1 MQQAL
6 QAVFLILML
15 AAFSRRLQTS
25 LREWFQRR
33 GWRIWLGPMSLVA
46 AFWIALYQVGA
57 ASLAALILPALYVA
71 LPTLLVVLNRGR
83 SPGLDFLAIL
93 GLWLP
98 LEFPA
103 VAGRWIPR
111 AGQPIAYEIAQ
122 GAAVALALLLFLVY
136 QNRGGMKYNL
146 PNSRKDLLNP
156 LVGFAAA
163 ALLLIPLGR
172 GLCFLGPFRLPAG
185 WGAGEL
191 ARTLPVILLGVAIP
205 EELLFRSLIQN
216 RLMQCL
222 GESNRTLLAAALI
235 FGAAHLNNGPQPLP
249 NWRYMILATIAGFIY
264 GKVFQKSSSV
274 LSSALLHA
282 LVNTVRRVFFL

>member
-1 MQQAL
+1 VQQAF

-15 AAFSRRLQTS
+15 AALSRRLQTS
-25 LREWFQRR
+25 LREWIQRR
-33 GWRIWLGPMSLVA
+33 GWRIWLGPMALA
-46 AFWIALYQVGA
+46 AGFWIALYQAGA
-57 ASLAALILPALYVA
+57 ASLAALIFPAMYVA
-71 LPTLLVVLNRGR
+71 LPTLVVILNRGR

-122 GAAVALALLLFLVY
+122 GAAVTLALLLFLVY
-136 QNRGGMKYNL
+136 QNLGGMKYNL

-172 GLCFLGPFRLPAG
+172 GLCFLGPFRLPEG
-185 WGAGEL
+185 WGLTEA
-191 ARTLPVILLGVAIP
+191 ARTLPVILLGVALP